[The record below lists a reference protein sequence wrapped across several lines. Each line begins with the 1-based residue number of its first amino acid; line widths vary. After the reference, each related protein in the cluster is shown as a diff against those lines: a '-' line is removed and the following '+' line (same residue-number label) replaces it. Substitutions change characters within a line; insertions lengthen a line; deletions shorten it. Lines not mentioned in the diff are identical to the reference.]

1 MNGPC
6 WGSSG
11 MKKWDY
17 VKITGERC
25 GQREREEIVI
35 EEMRVEFATNGWDG
49 TQSELLKWCRR
60 LFWWYPT
67 LPHLSR
73 NFRGQ
78 KRIFPFF
85 LFKFFLFFSSSIC
98 NCHFWCSTKSNLLL
112 AFSLSVLILSIK
124 SQLASTPWLRNH
136 TSTVS
141 YNNQVWTASLWPRGK
156 TGLGQCLHS
165 LNP

>member
-78 KRIFPFF
+78 KRIFTFF
-85 LFKFFLFFSSSIC
+85 LFEFFLFFSPSSIC
-98 NCHFWCSTKSNLLL
+98 NCHFWCSIKSNLLAYPYSYCQL
-112 AFSLSVLILSIK
+112 KVSWRLLQDYVSTHLLFHTTIK
-124 SQLASTPWLRNH
+124 
-136 TSTVS
+136 
-141 YNNQVWTASLWPRGK
+141 Y
-156 TGLGQCLHS
+156 GQHHYGQEVKQD
-165 LNP
+165 

>member
-85 LFKFFLFFSSSIC
+85 LFKFLLFFPLLFAIVTFDVVQNLIC
-98 NCHFWCSTKSNLLL
+98 FLPLAYSYSYCQLKVSWRLLHDYVSTHLL
-112 AFSLSVLILSIK
+112 FHTTIK
-124 SQLASTPWLRNH
+124 YGQHHYGQEVKQDQDNAST
-136 TSTVS
+136 V
-141 YNNQVWTASLWPRGK
+141 
-156 TGLGQCLHS
+156 
-165 LNP
+165 